1 MQKRN
6 LRNLAIIIGV
16 VLVATL
22 IWMNRYQYST
32 VNEMSVR
39 TNRFTGSMQA
49 FVGAKWKPVKYLTP
63 DGAGAPDGLYARRD
77 PDPKE
82 DLPF

>member
-1 MQKRN
+1 MRKIN
-6 LRNLAIIIGV
+6 LRNLVIIIGA
-16 VLVATL
+16 VLIATA
-22 IWMNRYQYST
+22 IWMHRFKYST
-32 VNEMSVR
+32 VNDVQVR

-49 FVGAKWKPVKYLTP
+49 FMGAKWKSVKYLTP

-77 PDPKE
+77 PDKE